1 MRISFDKDITGMT
14 TFGIRT
20 RCAAFVEY
28 ESAGELVEA
37 LKADLPRPL
46 LFIGGGSNLLFTGD
60 FPGTVLHSRIRF
72 IRPLASVPAEDAVAA
87 AVSSCSAADASD
99 FADAAAAAA
108 PSCGAADASTSA
120 DAAAVAVTAAAELL
134 VEVGSGVVF
143 DDFCGWASERGLWG
157 VENLS
162 HIPGEVGASAVQ
174 NVGAYGVEA
183 CDVIRKL
190 RCLSLDT
197 LDCVEMD
204 VADCGYG
211 YRDSRFKR
219 EWKGKYVILSVVFAL
234 SGAPAPRLDYGHLR
248 SAVEAAAEK
257 ARGSRAGTQDPDAAL
272 TPALIREVV
281 TAIRREKLPEPSEL
295 GSAGSFFKNP
305 VVSAEVY
312 ARIAEAETEAEAGDA
327 ALPGGPV
334 GAQPAKK
341 SPQIPHYTLS
351 QPDGSV
357 LYKIPAAWMIERCG
371 WKGRVAG
378 NAAVY
383 SRQPLVLVNYTGR
396 ATAADIIALERAI
409 VESVKNRFGVELT
422 PEVEHI

>member
-1 MRISFDKDITGMT
+1 MQISFDKDITGMT

-72 IRPLASVPAEDAVAA
+72 IRPLASVPAADAA
-87 AVSSCSAADASD
+87 ADSTSSCSAAE
-99 FADAAAAAA
+99 
-108 PSCGAADASTSA
+108 ASTSA
-120 DAAAVAVTAAAELL
+120 DATAVAVPAAAELL

-219 EWKGKYVILSVVFAL
+219 AWKGKYVILSVVFAL

-248 SAVEAAAEK
+248 SAVEAAAER
-257 ARGSRAGTQDPDAAL
+257 ARGCSAGAQDPDAAL

-312 ARIAEAETEAEAGDA
+312 ARIAEAEAGDA

-334 GAQPAKK
+334 GVQPAVK
-341 SPQIPHYTLS
+341 SPQIPHYTLP